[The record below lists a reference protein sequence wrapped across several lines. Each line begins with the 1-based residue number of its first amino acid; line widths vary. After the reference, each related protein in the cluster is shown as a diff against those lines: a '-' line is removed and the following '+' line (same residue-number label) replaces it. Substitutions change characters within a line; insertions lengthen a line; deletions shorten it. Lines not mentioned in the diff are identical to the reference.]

1 MRLNM
6 EFVVI
11 GNCKSAALIDAVG
24 TINWLCLPDFDSPS
38 AFCSILDKKRGGFF
52 KIRVDHTFQIT
63 QRYIPNTNI
72 AETTFSGNNG
82 VFQILDFMP
91 RYKEERRTYH
101 CPPEVI
107 RYVRVIS
114 GAPRLKVDYNPS
126 LGYGQYET
134 KTFIENKSIKSTVT
148 NGSYESIYL
157 YTNANPEDIVEGN
170 EIVLKNDIY
179 FSISY
184 HQKLLPLNM
193 ERIQLE
199 FERTKVYWLDWIQRT
214 LDFNHYVK
222 EVRRSAL
229 VLKLL
234 AFQESG
240 AILAA
245 VTTSLP
251 ETVGEERNWDYRFC
265 WIRDSSMILRVLT
278 KIGHFNVAR
287 NFFDYIMRVIPYKN
301 DKIQIMYS
309 IRGSKKLPERTL
321 DWLEGYKGSK
331 PVRTGN
337 AASTQKQNDI
347 YGVLIDAIHRYIETF
362 KSDVTTIERLWTI
375 TRSLV
380 RTVEASWQEPDMGIW
395 EFRGSTS
402 HFVFSKVMC
411 WVAIDRGIKIAT
423 ELQCIDGYREWIT
436 LKDEIKTDILE
447 NGWNEEVG
455 AFTQS
460 YGSSCLDAANLLMAD
475 YGFIGAHDPK
485 YIATVQKTWK
495 ELCRD
500 DLMYRYKNEDDFGLP
515 KSSFT
520 VCSFWMVKALWNIG
534 KRTESRRMFDKLL
547 NYRNHLGLMSEDLDF
562 KTKEMLGNFPQG
574 YSHLALI
581 DCALSLC
588 EGDFGEESQLVDFI
602 QNLERVEE

>member
-1 MRLNM
+1 MRFNM
-6 EFVVI
+6 EFAVI

-24 TINWLCLPDFDSPS
+24 TINWLCLPDFDSS
-38 AFCSILDKKRGGFF
+38 SVFGSILDKKKGGFF
-52 KIRVDHTFQIT
+52 KIRVDHTFQIS

-72 AETTFSGNNG
+72 AETTFSGQYG
-82 VFQILDFMP
+82 VFQVIDFMP
-91 RYKEERRTYH
+91 RYKEERGTYH

-107 RYVRVIS
+107 RYIRVVS
-114 GAPRLKVDYNPS
+114 GNPRLQIDYNPR
-126 LGYGQYET
+126 LGYGEHETIT
-134 KTFIENKSIKSTVT
+134 KTDDKYIKSTVS

-157 YTNANPEDIVEGN
+157 YTNADFDDAIEGK
-170 EIVLKNDIY
+170 EIILKHDLF

-214 LDFNHYVK
+214 LDFNHYVE

-251 ETVGEERNWDYRFC
+251 ETIGEERNWDYRFC
-265 WIRDSSMILRVLT
+265 WIRDASMILRVLT

-287 NFFDYIMRVIPYKN
+287 NFFNYIMRVIPYKD
-301 DKIQIMYS
+301 DKVQIMYD
-309 IRGSKKLPERTL
+309 IRGRKDLPEQIL
-321 DWLEGYKGSK
+321 DWLDGYKGSK

-337 AASTQKQNDI
+337 AASIQKQNDI
-347 YGVLIDAIHRYIETF
+347 YGVLIDAIYRYIETF

-380 RTVEASWQEPDMGIW
+380 RTVESSWQEPDMGIW
-395 EFRGSTS
+395 EFRGNTA

-423 ELQCIDGYREWIT
+423 ELRCIDGYREWIT
-436 LKDEIKTDILE
+436 LRDKIKTDIIE
-447 NGWNEEVG
+447 KGWSEDRG

-460 YGSSCLDAANLLMAD
+460 YGSDCLDAANLLMAD
-475 YGFIGAHDPK
+475 YGFIGSHDPK
-485 YIATVQKTWK
+485 YIATVELTHK
-495 ELCRD
+495 ELCND
-500 DLMYRYKNEDDFGLP
+500 GLMYRYKHEDDFGLP

-534 KRTESRRMFDKLL
+534 HRKEARSMFKQLL
-547 NYRNHLGLMSEDLDF
+547 SCRNHLGLMSEDLDF
-562 KTKEMLGNFPQG
+562 KTKELLGNFPQG